1 MALELSRNIV
11 IGQYIPGNTLVHRL
25 DPRTKILCTTFL
37 LFGMTF
43 TRSLAV
49 SLAYLV
55 VVALLVLLARIPLD
69 FVLRPFIR
77 GLPYIGFFL
86 VLSILW
92 QSWLQPTGVVIF
104 EWGWMR
110 VTSDAL
116 MLALLSLS
124 RLMSLLM
131 LVSLPTL
138 TTKITQLT
146 YGMELLL
153 KPLTPLGVPAHEI
166 ALIATIALRFVPIL
180 VEELERV
187 MRAQASRGGEIGNL
201 SWRRPVEIATA
212 ITPLVVPLFVNAFRR
227 AEEMAIAMEAR
238 CYMGGSGRTR
248 FLQLQARPV
257 DYAATLFMF
266 ALVAGIWFYTEPLL
280 LLIVAAIQAAI

>member
-11 IGQYIPGNTLVHRL
+11 IGQYIPGDTLVHRL

-37 LFGMTF
+37 LVGMTF

-49 SLAYLV
+49 SLAYLF

-86 VLSILW
+86 ILSILW

-104 EWGWMR
+104 EWGWIR

-131 LVSLPTL
+131 LISLPML
-138 TTKITQLT
+138 T
-146 YGMELLL
+146 
-153 KPLTPLGVPAHEI
+153 
-166 ALIATIALRFVPIL
+166 
-180 VEELERV
+180 
-187 MRAQASRGGEIGNL
+187 
-201 SWRRPVEIATA
+201 
-212 ITPLVVPLFVNAFRR
+212 
-227 AEEMAIAMEAR
+227 
-238 CYMGGSGRTR
+238 
-248 FLQLQARPV
+248 
-257 DYAATLFMF
+257 
-266 ALVAGIWFYTEPLL
+266 
-280 LLIVAAIQAAI
+280 

>member
-11 IGQYIPGNTLVHRL
+11 IGQYIPGDTLVHRL
-25 DPRTKILCTTFL
+25 DPRTKILCTLFL
-37 LFGMTF
+37 LAGMTF

-55 VVALLVLLARIPLD
+55 VVALLVVLAHIPLD

-86 VLSILW
+86 IFSVLW
-92 QSWLQPTGVVIF
+92 QSWQVPEGVMLF
-104 EWGWMR
+104 EWGWIR
-110 VTSDAL
+110 VTSYAL
-116 MLALLSLS
+116 TVAALSLS

-131 LVSLPTL
+131 LISLPTL

-146 YGMELLL
+146 YGVELLL
-153 KPLTPLGVPAHEI
+153 KPFTWIGIPAHEI
-166 ALIATIALRFVPIL
+166 ALIATISLRFVPIL

-187 MRAQASRGGEIGNL
+187 MRAQASRGGEIGDL
-201 SWRRPVEIATA
+201 SWRRPREIATA
-212 ITPLVVPLFVNAFRR
+212 ITPLIVPLFVNAFRR
-227 AEEMAIAMEAR
+227 AEDMAVAMEAR
-238 CYMGGSGRTR
+238 CYMGGGKRTR

-257 DYAATLFMF
+257 DYAATIFML
-266 ALVAGIWFYTEPLL
+266 ALVVGIWFYTEPVLL
-280 LLIVAAIQAAI
+280 FIVSAIQAAI

>member
-11 IGQYIPGNTLVHRL
+11 IGQYIPGDTLVHRL

-37 LFGMTF
+37 LVGMTF

-49 SLAYLV
+49 SLAYLF

-86 VLSILW
+86 ILSILW

-116 MLALLSLS
+116 ILALLSLS

-131 LVSLPTL
+131 LISLPML

-146 YGMELLL
+146 YGVELLL
-153 KPLTPLGVPAHEI
+153 KPFARLGVPAHEI

-187 MRAQASRGGEIGNL
+187 IRAQASRGGEIGNL
-201 SWRRPVEIATA
+201 SWRRPAEIATA

-227 AEEMAIAMEAR
+227 AEDMAIAMEAR
-238 CYMGGSGRTR
+238 CYMGGGGRTR
-248 FLQLQARPV
+248 FLQLTARPI
-257 DYAATLFMF
+257 DYVATIAMF
-266 ALVAGIWFYTEPLL
+266 ALVGGIWFYTVPLL
-280 LLIVAAIQAAI
+280 SAILATLQAAI

>member
-11 IGQYIPGNTLVHRL
+11 IGQYIPGDTLVHRL
-25 DPRTKILCTTFL
+25 DPRAKILCSLFL
-37 LFGMTF
+37 LGGMTF
-43 TRSLAV
+43 TRTLAV
-49 SLAYLV
+49 SLVYLLL
-55 VVALLVLLARIPLD
+55 VALLIRLAHIPLG

-77 GLPYIGFFL
+77 GLPFIGFFL
-86 VLSILW
+86 VISILW
-92 QSWLQPTGVVIF
+92 QSWQEPTGIVLF
-104 EWGWMR
+104 EWGWIR
-110 VTSDAL
+110 ITSYAVG
-116 MLALLSLS
+116 LALLSLS

-131 LVSLPTL
+131 LISLPML

-146 YGMELLL
+146 YGVELLL
-153 KPLTPLGVPAHEI
+153 KPLAPIGVPAHEI

-238 CYMGGSGRTR
+238 CYMGGGGRTH
-248 FLQLQARPV
+248 FLQLTARPL
-257 DYAATLFMF
+257 DYVATIFLF
-266 ALVAGIWFYTEPLL
+266 ALVVGIWFYTVPLL
-280 LLIVAAIQAAI
+280 SHIVAAIQAVI